1 MNRRPSNGWIRLA
14 TPITA
19 IAMLLC
25 GGGAFSAPSAVG
37 AAAADPASRVLDA
50 DVNKRWL
57 GTTAEPGEE
66 ARLSE
71 SQVRKLLRSAAEV
84 AVVRSPQL
92 AQMRAEWEAAR
103 LDVEQAKG
111 ARWPKVQI
119 GLSSESLGLGAGT
132 KTNTPGAASVLASL
146 PVFDWGYLSN
156 LIESRSSLEQA
167 GELKWVAGVEGLVY
181 EVCTNLVEQNK
192 ATIIAQA
199 SSESIARIQAL
210 VRMLTDIVAV
220 DRGRASELTQA
231 RAKLLQAEAARDA
244 SVAKVRTLRIALH
257 RLIGDASVTPPSE
270 GEWEL
275 GIGTLETTLAA
286 AAQHPSIAQA
296 SAEAEAARR
305 TADAAR
311 ASLLPQLNFAVSKTT
326 QRDGLGRIQPW
337 QAGLS
342 VNWTA
347 FEGGSARAA
356 ELAARQRAN
365 ASEMRKD
372 QLREDVEFQVRT
384 AFEDANTL
392 AQRATA
398 YRGLVAETEQVRRLF
413 FEQWYHLG
421 RRSLLDVLQAENE
434 YYINKVAMH
443 TTQFDSYQ
451 AVLKMYASSGTLV
464 QWLGG
469 VDQSAGA
476 APLSMLRSDVPQ
488 LTK

>member
-1 MNRRPSNGWIRLA
+1 MF
-14 TPITA
+14 
-19 IAMLLC
+19 LC
-25 GGGAFSAPSAVG
+25 GTPALGAPPMVG
-37 AAAADPASRVLDA
+37 VVAADPTPKGLDA

-57 GTTAEPGEE
+57 GTTIEPGTET
-66 ARLSE
+66 RLSE
-71 SQVRKLLRSAAEV
+71 LEVRKLLRSAAEA
-84 AVVRSPQL
+84 AVGRSPQL
-92 AQMRAEWEAAR
+92 AQVRAEWEAAR
-103 LDVEQAKG
+103 LDVDQAKG
-111 ARWPKVQI
+111 ARWPKVQL
-119 GLSSESLGLGAGT
+119 GLSSESLGLGSGT
-132 KTNTPGAASVLASL
+132 RTNTPGAASLLASL
-146 PVFDWGYLSN
+146 PLFDWGYLTN

-167 GELKWVAGVEGLVY
+167 GELKWLAGAEGLVY

-192 ATIIAQA
+192 ALVIAQA
-199 SSESIARIQAL
+199 SSESIARIEAL

-244 SVAKVRTLRIALH
+244 SVARVRTLRIALR
-257 RLIGDASVTPPSE
+257 RLIGDEFVAPASE
-270 GEWEL
+270 AEWEL
-275 GIGTLETTLAA
+275 GIGTLEATLAA
-286 AAQHPSIAQA
+286 AAQHPSIEQA

-305 TADAAR
+305 AADAAH

-326 QRDGLGRIQPW
+326 QRDSLGRAQPW

-342 VNWTA
+342 INWTA
-347 FEGGSARAA
+347 FEGGAARAA
-356 ELAARQRAN
+356 EGAARQRAQ
-365 ASEMRKD
+365 ASEMRKE

-392 AQRATA
+392 AQRSTA
-398 YRGLVAETEQVRRLF
+398 YRSLVAETEQVRRFF

-464 QWLGG
+464 QWLSSA
-469 VDQSAGA
+469 DQSAA
-476 APLSMLRSDVPQ
+476 VTPLSALQRGVRN
-488 LTK
+488 